1 MIEKRGH
8 DSDDS
13 LAYSFYAMMDR
24 MQYINR
30 WGLMRN
36 NRTENIKEH
45 SMDVAIVA
53 HALAIIR
60 NRFFGEGRLPVDP
73 QQVAVYALF
82 HDATEI
88 ITGDLPTPI
97 KYRNPEITRAY
108 KEVEGQAS
116 ETLLSLLPEELRAEY
131 RKVLCP
137 DISEPSKKD
146 EVVLVKAADR
156 ICAYIK
162 CITEEN
168 SGNKEFVSAKKTIY
182 ESIQKFEDPEIAYF
196 LEHFIP
202 AYGRTL
208 DQISQ

>member
-97 KYRNPEITRAY
+97 KYRRRFCHFYLKNCVQNIARYYARIFLSRARRMRWF
-108 KEVEGQAS
+108 S
-116 ETLLSLLPEELRAEY
+116 
-131 RKVLCP
+131 
-137 DISEPSKKD
+137 
-146 EVVLVKAADR
+146 
-156 ICAYIK
+156 
-162 CITEEN
+162 
-168 SGNKEFVSAKKTIY
+168 
-182 ESIQKFEDPEIAYF
+182 
-196 LEHFIP
+196 
-202 AYGRTL
+202 
-208 DQISQ
+208 